1 VLTRHDVGRRVVVR
15 RIVGVRN
22 NRPILT
28 DLLGRLIEATETHVT
43 VQTRSGT
50 HRVPKTEI
58 VAAKTVPDRRR
69 PTATEALELAAAAG
83 WPAADRADLGDWWLR
98 AADGWTNRAN
108 SALPIGDP
116 GMPLGEAIDA
126 VAAWYRERN
135 LPPKI
140 TVPLPLLT
148 RLDAELDR
156 RGWTASP
163 PTLVR
168 TAPLATMLA
177 GAPPRPDL
185 TPVDLAAAPTPEWL
199 AVAAARK
206 KSLPGVAVKV
216 LTAVP
221 EVRFAH
227 WYGQSGALLA
237 TARGVVADPERRYL
251 GIGLVEVAESARRQG
266 LAKHLMRAL
275 AEWATG
281 LGARD
286 AYLQVEARNS
296 AAVAL
301 YDSLG
306 FATHHLYLT
315 RSGRP

>member
-1 VLTRHDVGRRVVVR
+1 
-15 RIVGVRN
+15 
-22 NRPILT
+22 
-28 DLLGRLIEATETHVT
+28 
-43 VQTRSGT
+43 
-50 HRVPKTEI
+50 

-83 WPAADRADLGDWWLR
+83 WPAAERADLGDWWLR
-98 AADGWTNRAN
+98 ASAGWTNRGN

-116 GMPLGEAIDA
+116 GLPTGDAIGA
-126 VAAWYRERN
+126 VEAWYRDRQ

-140 TVPLPLLT
+140 TVPLPLLA

-177 GAPPRPDL
+177 GTPARPDL
-185 TPVDLAAAPTPEWL
+185 APVQLSSAPTPEWL

-206 KSLPGVAVKV
+206 KSLPDVALKV
-216 LTAVP
+216 LTAVAH
-221 EVRFAH
+221 VRFAH

-251 GIGLVEVAESARRQG
+251 GVGLVEVAEPARRRG

-275 AEWATG
+275 AEWAVD

-286 AYLQVEARNS
+286 AYLQVEEHNS

-306 FATHHLYLT
+306 FATHHTYVT
-315 RSGRP
+315 RLLSPAPQQPAT